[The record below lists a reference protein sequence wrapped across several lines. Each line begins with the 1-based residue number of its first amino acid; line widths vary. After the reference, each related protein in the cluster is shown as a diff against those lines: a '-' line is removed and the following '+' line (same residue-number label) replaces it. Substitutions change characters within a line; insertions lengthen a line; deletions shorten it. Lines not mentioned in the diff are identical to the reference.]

1 MILHYWGKDSI
12 FCDEKNIFHKS
23 AKYYFEALK
32 NQIIW
37 LYGAMSNLNGL
48 SIYPDFTTKY
58 RKNYPDFMTK
68 YRKNYPD
75 FVFFS
80 KKVLLLQKNIENVSA
95 KCN

>member
-37 LYGAMSNLNGL
+37 LYNAMSSLNGL
-48 SIYPDFTTKY
+48 S
-58 RKNYPDFMTK
+58 NYPDFVTK
-68 YRKNYPD
+68 YQKDYPDFVTKYQKNYPD
-75 FVFFS
+75 FVFFL
-80 KKVLLLQKNIENVSA
+80 KKYYLCKKKI
-95 KCN
+95 